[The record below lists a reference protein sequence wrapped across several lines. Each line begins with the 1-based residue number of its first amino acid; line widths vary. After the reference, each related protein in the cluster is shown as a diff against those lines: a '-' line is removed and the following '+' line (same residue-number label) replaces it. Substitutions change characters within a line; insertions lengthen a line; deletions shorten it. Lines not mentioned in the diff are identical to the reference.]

1 MAVPTIYNQI
11 DANRRKTIL
20 LMIGFSAFITVV
32 AYILIRALG
41 YQGIGALGFTGIF
54 LIISGLIN
62 FSSYYWSDKIV
73 IAMSGAKPVEE
84 KDNPELFHTVE
95 NLCIASGL
103 PMPKVYVIADPA
115 TNAFATG
122 RDPKHSAVAVTSGLL
137 ERLDDLELE
146 GVIAHELSHV
156 KNNDTRLMSIIVVL
170 VGLVAVLADVFFRM
184 MWWGRGG
191 NNERKGSG
199 AVFLLLGVV
208 AAILAPIVAN
218 LIKLAI
224 SRRREFLA
232 DASGALLTRYP
243 EGLAN
248 ALIKI
253 SQDPNTLRTANN
265 ATAHLYIVNPFK
277 GKQAKEWLVNLFSTH
292 PPVEERVAA
301 LRATVT
307 P

>member
-1 MAVPTIYNQI
+1 MVPTIYNQI

-20 LMIGFSAFITVV
+20 LMVGFSLFVAVV
-32 AYILIRALG
+32 VYILVRALG
-41 YQGIGALGFTGIF
+41 YTGAGALSFVGIF

-62 FSSYYWSDKIV
+62 LSSYYWSDKLV
-73 IAMSGAKPVEE
+73 IAMSGARPVEE

-95 NLCIASGL
+95 NLCIAAGL
-103 PMPKVYVIADPA
+103 PRPKVYIIDDPA
-115 TNAFATG
+115 PNAFATG
-122 RDPKHSAVAVTSGLL
+122 RDPKHAAVAVTSGLL
-137 ERLDDLELE
+137 ERLDKLELE

-156 KNNDTRLMSIIVVL
+156 KNYDSRLMSIVVIL
-170 VGLVAVLADVFFRM
+170 VGMVAILANVFFRA

-191 NNERKGSG
+191 SDDRKGSG
-199 AVFLLLGVV
+199 ALFLVLGIV
-208 AAILAPIVAN
+208 AAILAPIAAN

-232 DASGALLTRYP
+232 DSSGALLTRYP

-253 SQDPNTLRTANN
+253 SQDQNMLRTANN
-265 ATAHLYIVNPFK
+265 ATAHLYIANPFK
-277 GKQAKEWLVNLFSTH
+277 GKQAKGWFVGLFSTH
-292 PPVEERVAA
+292 PSVEERVVA
-301 LRATVT
+301 LRAMET

>member
-1 MAVPTIYNQI
+1 MVPTIYNQI

-20 LMIGFSAFITVV
+20 LMAGFSLFITVV
-32 AYILIRALG
+32 AYILFRALG

-62 FSSYYWSDKIV
+62 FSSYYWSDKLV
-73 IAMSGAKPVEE
+73 IAMSGARPVEE

-95 NLCIASGL
+95 NLCIAAGL
-103 PMPKVYVIADPA
+103 PRPKVYIIDDPA

-122 RDPKHSAVAVTSGLL
+122 RDPKHAAVAVTSGLL
-137 ERLDDLELE
+137 GRLDKLELE
-146 GVIAHELSHV
+146 GVVAHELSHI
-156 KNNDTRLMSIIVVL
+156 KNYDSRLMSIVVIL
-170 VGLVAVLADVFFRM
+170 VGMVAILSDIFFRA

-191 NNERKGSG
+191 SGERRGSG
-199 AVFLLLGVV
+199 ALFLILGVV
-208 AAILAPIVAN
+208 AAILAPIVAT

-232 DASGALLTRYP
+232 DSSGALLTRYP

-253 SQDPNTLRTANN
+253 SQDQNMLRTANN
-265 ATAHLYIVNPFK
+265 ATAHLYIMNPFK
-277 GKQAKEWLVNLFSTH
+277 GKQAKGWLVGLFSTH
-292 PPVEERVAA
+292 PSVEERVAA
-301 LRATVT
+301 LRAMET

>member
-11 DANRRKTIL
+11 DANRRKTII

-62 FSSYYWSDKIV
+62 LSSYYWSDKLV
-73 IAMSGAKPVEE
+73 IAMSGARPVEE
-84 KDNPELFHTVE
+84 KDNPELFHIVE
-95 NLCIASGL
+95 NLCIAAGL
-103 PMPKVYVIADPA
+103 PMPKIYVIDDPA
-115 TNAFATG
+115 SNAFATG
-122 RDPKHSAVAVTSGLL
+122 RDPNHSAVVVTSGLL

-156 KNNDTRLMSIIVVL
+156 KSRDTRLMSIVVIL
-170 VGLVAVLADVFFRM
+170 VGLVAILADMFFRM

-191 NNERKGSG
+191 SSDRKGSG
-199 AVFLLLGVV
+199 AVFLLVGIV

-253 SQDPNTLRTANN
+253 SQDPNTLRSANN

-292 PPVEERVAA
+292 PSLEERVAA
-301 LRATVT
+301 LSAMTT